1 MNTLVYIVG
10 ASLIAQASYV
20 LHDAMERGPSWL
32 PANMWL
38 FNKLYALAGI
48 GLVGVVLGAG
58 LAFRWQIAI
67 GVILASQVGS
77 WLIGRII
84 RRANHQAVPWAA
96 LYLLLGVIALGC
108 FAQLE
113 FGSEGRNDVELRQAS
128 VL

>member
-1 MNTLVYIVG
+1 MKHHPINCAASRDKAEEGREISRLSRSCRERQLQMNTLVYILG

-38 FNKLYALAGI
+38 FNKLYAVAGI

-58 LAFRWQIAI
+58 LTFRWQIAI

-77 WLIGRII
+77 WLIGRV
-84 RRANHQAVPWAA
+84 RRANCHM
-96 LYLLLGVIALGC
+96 
-108 FAQLE
+108 
-113 FGSEGRNDVELRQAS
+113 
-128 VL
+128 

>member
-1 MNTLVYIVG
+1 MNTLVYILG

-38 FNKLYALAGI
+38 FNKLYAVAGI

-58 LAFRWQIAI
+58 LTFRWQIAI

-77 WLIGRII
+77 WLIGRV
-84 RRANHQAVPWAA
+84 RRANCHVVPWAA
-96 LYLLLGVIALGC
+96 LYLLLGVITLGC

-113 FGSEGRNDVELRQAS
+113 FAVGGPK
-128 VL
+128 